1 MQLFLTL
8 SSNQSN
14 FTKRE
19 NEISWS
25 LHNFDLGCNQYVGL
39 ASFTIEFIE
48 NENFESNTDMLTN
61 LIDKSYF
68 NETGIIYTIPGK
80 NAIAKRSDL
89 VEFWRLDTRK
99 PENVT
104 FTFRHANVNK
114 IKNLTLTLAFTTQL

>member
-25 LHNFDLGCNQYVGL
+25 LHNFDVGCNQYVGL
-39 ASFTIEFIE
+39 ASLTIELIE
-48 NENFESNTDMLTN
+48 NESFESNTDMLTN

-80 NAIAKRSDL
+80 GAIAKRSDL

-114 IKNLTLTLAFTTQL
+114 IKNLTLTLAFTTQF